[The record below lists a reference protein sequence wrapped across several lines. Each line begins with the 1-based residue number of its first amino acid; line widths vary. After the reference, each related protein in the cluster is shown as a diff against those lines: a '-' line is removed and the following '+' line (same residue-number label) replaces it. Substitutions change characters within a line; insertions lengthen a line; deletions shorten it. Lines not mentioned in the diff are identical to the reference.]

1 MRGPNS
7 GHEPAEP
14 ETTPR
19 VDSVRRGSSADH
31 GSGTGAAELQIEPG
45 AAERIDRLVAGYVRS
60 ICALDTGDAEYQRT
74 VETVERLGE
83 REFVATAAMSGRL
96 LDRRFHAMS
105 GLLTSRAPMARRLGD
120 LRKTVA
126 ELDPSRVKM
135 GGNRSPRQ
143 ELDELVR
150 YFERFWRSQSRIE
163 ETLAALTEGRMMLEQ
178 DNAEIEQEERLL
190 GTEMES
196 LRQYAL
202 LAGRLDDALAAAIES
217 FAATEPERAAALRSD
232 VLYAVRRRHQSIL
245 TELAVATQGYAALRI
260 VERNNH
266 EVIRAVAEATTTTAA
281 AMRTAVMVAQAAA
294 SQRATLEQLEAAAEA
309 TAAMADQADEME
321 ARLPDTRSQVG
332 MLQQAWAAVSTA
344 LDRVDAQK
352 AEALRTIS
360 SADRELTGPKV
371 GAPETDRA
379 SEPRD

>member
-1 MRGPNS
+1 
-7 GHEPAEP
+7 
-14 ETTPR
+14 
-19 VDSVRRGSSADH
+19 
-31 GSGTGAAELQIEPG
+31 
-45 AAERIDRLVAGYVRS
+45 
-60 ICALDTGDAEYQRT
+60 
-74 VETVERLGE
+74 
-83 REFVATAAMSGRL
+83 
-96 LDRRFHAMS
+96 
-105 GLLTSRAPMARRLGD
+105 
-120 LRKTVA
+120 
-126 ELDPSRVKM
+126 
-135 GGNRSPRQ
+135 
-143 ELDELVR
+143 
-150 YFERFWRSQSRIE
+150 
-163 ETLAALTEGRMMLEQ
+163 
-178 DNAEIEQEERLL
+178 
-190 GTEMES
+190 
-196 LRQYAL
+196 
-202 LAGRLDDALAAAIES
+202 
-217 FAATEPERAAALRSD
+217 